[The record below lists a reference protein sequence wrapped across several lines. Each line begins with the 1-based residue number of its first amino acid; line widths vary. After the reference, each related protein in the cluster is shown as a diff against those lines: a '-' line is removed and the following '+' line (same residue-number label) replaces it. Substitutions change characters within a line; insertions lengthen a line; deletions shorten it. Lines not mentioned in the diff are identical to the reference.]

1 MLLLHNSLVALSS
14 LILVLDDVLLL
25 ELPHAL
31 NLIQIDNEALIVSM
45 KRLDTLSA
53 ENVQMV
59 RAVEVLDT
67 FRMYLAELLRKAL
80 FVLILKVETCARQDR
95 VFLDNFVQ
103 DVNVQRKALGA
114 FQPLDQLAADGAS
127 HSVLVVQLLDA
138 VRAQSMAAV
147 DQYARDA
154 LTHVVLECAELAD
167 VEAAGLVV

>member
-1 MLLLHNSLVALSS
+1 MLLHNSLVALSS
-14 LILVLDDVLLL
+14 LVLVLDDVLLL

-95 VFLDNFVQ
+95 VFLDDFVQ

>member
-1 MLLLHNSLVALSS
+1 
-14 LILVLDDVLLL
+14 
-25 ELPHAL
+25 
-31 NLIQIDNEALIVSM
+31 M

-67 FRMYLAELLRKAL
+67 FRMHLAELLRKAL
-80 FVLILKVETCARQDR
+80 FILILKVKASARQDW
-95 VFLDNFVQ
+95 VFFDDLVQ
-103 DVNVQRKALGA
+103 DVNVQRQALGA
-114 FQPLDQLAADGAS
+114 FQPFDQLAADGAS
-127 HSVLVVQLLDA
+127 HSVLVMQLLDA
-138 VRAQSMAAV
+138 ARAQSMAAV

>member
-1 MLLLHNSLVALSS
+1 
-14 LILVLDDVLLL
+14 
-25 ELPHAL
+25 
-31 NLIQIDNEALIVSM
+31 M

-67 FRMYLAELLRKAL
+67 FGMHLAELLRKTL
-80 FVLILKVETCARQDR
+80 LILVLEVKACARQDR
-95 VFLDNFVQ
+95 VLLNDLVQ
-103 DVNVQRKALGA
+103 NVNVQGQALRA
-114 FQPLDQLAADGAS
+114 LQLLDQFAADGAS
-127 HSVLVVQLLDA
+127 HSVLVMQLLDA